1 MTRLV
6 LASASPR
13 RRQLLTDAGWTFEI
27 ELPDPGLEES
37 FRPDR
42 SAPKELVASLAH
54 LKADNVAK
62 RLVHTQEATIVLA
75 CDSIAV
81 CRGETL
87 GKPKDRNDA
96 CRMLRL
102 LSGSRHEVHTGM
114 CLIALPQFR
123 LAQTVETSVLV
134 MEPLTEER
142 IGAYLD
148 SGLWQ
153 GKAGAFGYQDGN
165 DWLHLESGSPSN
177 VVGLPLEAFDLLF
190 RDLQN
195 SLHTTF

>member
-13 RRQLLTDAGWTFEI
+13 RRELLTGVGWKFNI

-37 FRPDR
+37 FNPCRCD
-42 SAPKELVASLAH
+42 PKELVRSLAH

-62 RLVHTQEATIVLA
+62 RLADTQEATIVLA

-81 CRGETL
+81 CRGEIL

-96 CRMLRL
+96 YRMLRL

-114 CLIALPQFR
+114 CLIRLPEFR
-123 LAQTVETSVLV
+123 VVETVETSVLY
-134 MEPLTEER
+134 MEPLAESR
-142 IGAYLD
+142 IQAYLD

-165 DWLHLESGSPSN
+165 DWLQLESGSESN
-177 VVGLPLEAFDLLF
+177 VVGLPLETFAILY
-190 RDLQN
+190 RDLAQ
-195 SLHTTF
+195 TEV